1 MLNSLFTRG
10 SLIALI
16 VSNLALL
23 AIALYYKLPLFDV
36 LLIYWSETVTIS
48 FFTFL
53 KMVIVQFYKPALRIN
68 NAEINSSEAKIAGAV
83 NVFSIFIKLF
93 LIVIFTFMMYVLS
106 LLQLALIVGLFG
118 TEAMRQSIEF
128 PVQEFSTFITGMS
141 IIFFSHAVSFI
152 FNFIRKK
159 EYTFLKARRIIWIPF
174 RRILILTIVIISG
187 ALILLQIKSDS
198 IYALIPYFLIKLLFD
213 IYIDSVERKKN
224 APATNRN

>member
-1 MLNSLFTRG
+1 MLNSFFTRG
-10 SLIALI
+10 SLLALI

-23 AIALYYKLPLFDV
+23 AIALYYKLPLFDI

-53 KMVIVQFYKPALRIN
+53 KMVIVQFYKPARIN
-68 NAEINSSEAKIAGAV
+68 NSEINSNEAKIAGAV

-93 LIVIFTFMMYVLS
+93 LIVIFTVMMYVMS

-224 APATNRN
+224 VVKGN